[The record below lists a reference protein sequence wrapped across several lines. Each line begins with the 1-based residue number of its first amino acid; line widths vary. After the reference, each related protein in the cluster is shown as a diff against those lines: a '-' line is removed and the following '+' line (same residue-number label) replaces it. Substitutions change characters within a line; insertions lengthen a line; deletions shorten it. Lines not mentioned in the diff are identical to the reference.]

1 MLASASRTQATAPA
15 LSGCFHA
22 SAWLAQNTSCG
33 TVRSV
38 RVLAGTVES
47 SAVDLQT
54 FCSLDLS
61 AIGPIRRVTQA
72 GHNARTLAG
81 QAVEAVVIAAGTLV
95 VGLQVD
101 GTLADLWVSW
111 LQSLRSVQ
119 AYRRDPMWSFWL
131 DP

>member
-22 SAWLAQNTSCG
+22 SALLARNTSCG
-33 TVRSV
+33 TARSV

-61 AIGPIRRVTQA
+61 AIGPIRRGTQAA

-81 QAVEAVVIAAGTLV
+81 QAVVIAAGTLA

-101 GTLADLWVSW
+101 GTLADLWVS
-111 LQSLRSVQ
+111 
-119 AYRRDPMWSFWL
+119 
-131 DP
+131 